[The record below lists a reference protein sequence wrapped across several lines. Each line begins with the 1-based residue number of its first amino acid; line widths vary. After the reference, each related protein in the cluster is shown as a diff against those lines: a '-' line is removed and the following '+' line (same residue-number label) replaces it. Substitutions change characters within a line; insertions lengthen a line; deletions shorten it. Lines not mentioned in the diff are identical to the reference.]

1 MKLLRYIARRLAL
14 MSLSI
19 FGVLVITFVLSHV
32 IPADPVGA
40 ILGPQAPPE
49 LVDKVRAELGFDKS
63 IPEQFVIYVRNI
75 VTGDLG
81 KSLRTQNPVT
91 EDLLQ
96 FFPATLELATT
107 ALLIGVFMG
116 IPLGVISAVKKDQ
129 IPDHVARLFSLI
141 GLSMPVFWLGL
152 ILLLVLWA
160 RLDLLPGPGQLD
172 PRMIRPPQ
180 VTGFITLDSIIAGN
194 WEAFRSAVM
203 HLIMPAFVLGYFS
216 TAAITRITRS
226 SMLDVLGQEY
236 IEAARVKGVKERV
249 VIYRHALRNAMIPTV
264 TIIGVTYG
272 GLLEGSVL
280 TESIFSWPGL
290 GRYAT
295 SSFLFLDFPAVM
307 GATLLIALTFS
318 LANLV
323 VDIVY
328 AFLNP
333 RIGVEG
339 I

>member
-1 MKLLRYIARRLAL
+1 MKLLRYIGRRLAL
-14 MSLSI
+14 MSVSI
-19 FGVLVITFVLSHV
+19 FGVLVITFVLSHL
-32 IPADPVGA
+32 IPADPVAA

-49 LVDKVRAELGFDKS
+49 LIDKVRAELGFDKS
-63 IPEQFVIYVRNI
+63 IPEQFTIYVRNI

-107 ALLIGVFMG
+107 ALLLGVFMG

-129 IPDHVARLFSLI
+129 IPDHIARLFSLV

-152 ILLLVLWA
+152 ILLFVLWA
-160 RLDLLPGPGQLD
+160 RLDLLPGPGQLG
-172 PRMIRPPQ
+172 PRMVRPPQ
-180 VTGFITLDSIIAGN
+180 VTGFITIDSILAGN
-194 WEAFRSAVM
+194 WAAFRSAVM

-226 SMLDVLGQEY
+226 SMLDVLSQEY

-295 SSFLFLDFPAVM
+295 SSFLYLDFPAVM
-307 GATLLIALTFS
+307 GATLLIAITFS
-318 LANLV
+318 FANLV

>member
-14 MSLSI
+14 MSVSI
-19 FGVLVITFVLSHV
+19 FGVLVITFILSHL

-63 IPEQFVIYVRNI
+63 IPEQFVIYVQDI

-107 ALLIGVFMG
+107 ALLLGVFMG

-129 IPDHVARLFSLI
+129 IPDHIARLFSLI

-152 ILLLVLWA
+152 ILLLLFWVK
-160 RLDLLPGPGQLD
+160 LDLLPGPGQLE
-172 PRMIRPPQ
+172 PRMMRPPQ
-180 VTGFITLDSIIAGN
+180 VTGFITIDSIIAGN
-194 WEAFRSAVM
+194 WAAFRSAVM

-295 SSFLFLDFPAVM
+295 SSFLYLDFPAVM
-307 GATLLIALTFS
+307 GATLLIAITFS

-323 VDIVY
+323 VDVVY

>member
-1 MKLLRYIARRLAL
+1 M
-14 MSLSI
+14 
-19 FGVLVITFVLSHV
+19 
-32 IPADPVGA
+32 
-40 ILGPQAPPE
+40 ILKCLE
-49 LVDKVRAELGFDKS
+49 HELG
-63 IPEQFVIYVRNI
+63 
-75 VTGDLG
+75 
-81 KSLRTQNPVT
+81 
-91 EDLLQ
+91 
-96 FFPATLELATT
+96 
-107 ALLIGVFMG
+107 
-116 IPLGVISAVKKDQ
+116 
-129 IPDHVARLFSLI
+129 VARP
-141 GLSMPVFWLGL
+141 GLKDER
-152 ILLLVLWA
+152 A
-160 RLDLLPGPGQLD
+160 RAG
-172 PRMIRPPQ
+172 RVIRPPQ